1 MLRKVSV
8 RFTAVALAAG
18 SLAIIPL
25 SAPSSAATKV
35 ACTKEASGKPVT
47 AGSTITVKATLGGC
61 SASVG
66 GSGKSVTTI
75 KGSAKPVSKT
85 TWAGGKGT
93 TTQTVTYKAATKAQG
108 LGKCPAGTT
117 QRLFITA
124 TTTGGTGAALK
135 AIPKGSIG
143 KSNICLKKDSTGVL
157 EPGTK
162 ATF

>member
-1 MLRKVSV
+1 MFRRVSV

-18 SLAIIPL
+18 SLAMIPL
-25 SAPSSAATKV
+25 SSPSSAATKV
-35 ACTKEASGKPVT
+35 ACTKLVGGKPVT
-47 AGSTITVKATLGGC
+47 HGSGSTAYITVKSLVSGC

-66 GSGKSVTTI
+66 GKGTSVTTI
-75 KGSAKPVSKT
+75 KGSKPPISKT
-85 TWAGGKGT
+85 TWANGKGT

-124 TTTGGTGAALK
+124 KATAGTGAALT

-143 KSNICLKKDSTGVL
+143 KSAVC
-157 EPGTK
+157 
-162 ATF
+162 

>member
-1 MLRKVSV
+1 MVHKVSV
-8 RFTAVALAAG
+8 RLTVLALAAG
-18 SLAIIPL
+18 SLAMIPL
-25 SAPSSAATKV
+25 SAPSGAAVKV

-47 AGSTITVKATLGGC
+47 KGTTITVKATLSGC
-61 SASVG
+61 TASVG
-66 GSGKSVTTI
+66 GKGTSVTTI
-75 KGSAKPVSKT
+75 KGSAKPISKT

-93 TTQTVTYKAATKAQG
+93 TTQTVVYKAATKAQG

-124 TTTGGTGAALK
+124 TTTAGTGAALK
-135 AIPKGSIG
+135 AIPKGSVG